1 MFREALTKRLSA
13 GMAEAILRKCDEQGE
28 NAIEYLIDFIE
39 ERADDAFYNALI
51 RLCDEYDLP
60 VFDNDDD
67 IVMTLNSSALIHS
80 RLETSANI
88 TTGKIGG

>member
-28 NAIEYLIDFIE
+28 NAIEFLIDFIE
-39 ERADDAFYNALI
+39 ERADDAFYNAMI

-60 VFDNDDD
+60 VFDDDNVMPELADDFKFVSIDSFTAGNKCEYND
-67 IVMTLNSSALIHS
+67 
-80 RLETSANI
+80 R
-88 TTGKIGG
+88 